1 MSYSPVPSELHL
13 RRLHVEEAVS
23 RLDKYLDQAFMA
35 ELLMVRIVHGK
46 GSGAVRNAV
55 WQHLEAHPL
64 VKSFQ
69 LADYGQGD
77 YGVTVVELER
87 LSSTPCSKP

>member
-1 MSYSPVPSELHL
+1 MSHSPVLPELHL
-13 RRLHVEEAVS
+13 RRLPVEEAMN
-23 RLDKYLDQAFMA
+23 RLDKYLNQAFMA
-35 ELLMVRIVHGK
+35 ELLIVRIVHGK

-64 VKSFQ
+64 VKSFH

-77 YGVTVVELER
+77 YGVTVVEMES
-87 LSSTPCSKP
+87 LSPTPCSKP

>member
-1 MSYSPVPSELHL
+1 MSYSSVPSQLHL
-13 RRLHVEEAVS
+13 RRLPVQEAID

-35 ELLMVRIVHGK
+35 DLLKVRIVHGK

-64 VKSFQ
+64 VKSFS

-77 YGVTVVELER
+77 YGVTVVEMER
-87 LSSTPCSKP
+87 R

>member
-1 MSYSPVPSELHL
+1 MSHSPVPSELHL
-13 RRLHVEEAVS
+13 RRLHVEEAMS

-64 VKSFQ
+64 VKSFH

-77 YGVTVVELER
+77 YGVTVVEMER
-87 LSSTPCSKP
+87 LSPTPCSKP

>member
-1 MSYSPVPSELHL
+1 MSYSSVPPQLHL
-13 RRLHVEEAVS
+13 RRLPVQEAMN

-35 ELLMVRIVHGK
+35 DLLRVRIVHGK

-55 WQHLEAHPL
+55 WQHLGAHPL
-64 VKSFQ
+64 VKSFH

-77 YGVTVVELER
+77 YGVTVVEMER
-87 LSSTPCSKP
+87 R

>member
-1 MSYSPVPSELHL
+1 MSYSFVPSQLHL
-13 RRLHVEEAVS
+13 RRLPVEEAMS

-35 ELLMVRIVHGK
+35 NLLMVRIVHGK

-64 VKSFQ
+64 VKSFR

-77 YGVTVVELER
+77 YGVTVVEMESR
-87 LSSTPCSKP
+87 CSAPCSKP

>member
-1 MSYSPVPSELHL
+1 MSNSSIPSELHL
-13 RRLHVEEAVS
+13 RRLPVEEAMN

-35 ELLMVRIVHGK
+35 ELVMVRIVHGK

-64 VKSFQ
+64 VKSFH

-77 YGVTVVELER
+77 YGVTVVEMES
-87 LSSTPCSKP
+87 LSPTPCSKP

>member
-1 MSYSPVPSELHL
+1 MSHSPVPSELHL
-13 RRLHVEEAVS
+13 RRLPVEEAMS

-35 ELLMVRIVHGK
+35 EILMLRIVHGK

-64 VKSFQ
+64 VKSFGF
-69 LADYGQGD
+69 ADYGQGD
-77 YGVTVVELER
+77 YGVTVVEMESR
-87 LSSTPCSKP
+87 QINPQQ